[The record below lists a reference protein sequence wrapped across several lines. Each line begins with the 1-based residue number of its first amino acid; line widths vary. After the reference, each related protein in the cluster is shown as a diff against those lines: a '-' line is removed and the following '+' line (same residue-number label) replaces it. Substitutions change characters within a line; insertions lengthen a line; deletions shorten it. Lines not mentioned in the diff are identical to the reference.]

1 MTATPDTVGESV
13 SSEHHV
19 RFEITLDDRRYVHN
33 VRTDLFLRSL
43 GVHRRGDDVH
53 WQMEIVKLTMRRK
66 TARDFLLTTLEM
78 LEDEDKWAV
87 VGPIATQL
95 QERGFRPRRS

>member
-1 MTATPDTVGESV
+1 MTAASDTARDPVSPD
-13 SSEHHV
+13 HHV

-33 VRTDLFLRSL
+33 VRTDVFLRSL
-43 GVHRRGDDVH
+43 GVHRRVEDVH

-78 LEDEDKWAV
+78 LDDEDKWAI
-87 VGPIATQL
+87 VGPIASEL